1 MKLFLTSRKQGE
13 IEKRPSLANQICR
26 SPSVHTKAEVQGKDN
41 KAFQWRLTFTIQ
53 KRNNY
58 ILFLVSYTQP
68 FMSLTSLSPPSEVFE
83 TSAGHSVRFD
93 FVTFEVFDGS
103 KSLNHN
109 GGCPLDGPIVLG
121 SSRHEQSSFTHLWH
135 ISIDLCCHFRFN
147 PPEILLRQEKIHLK
161 I

>member
-1 MKLFLTSRKQGE
+1 MKLFLTSRKPGE

-26 SPSVHTKAEVQGKDN
+26 SPSVHTKAEVQGKDKDEDKLSLSIYN
-41 KAFQWRLTFTIQ
+41 PSCR
-53 KRNNY
+53 
-58 ILFLVSYTQP
+58 
-68 FMSLTSLSPPSEVFE
+68 LTSLSPPSEVFE

-147 PPEILLRQEKIHLK
+147 PPKILLRQQ
-161 I
+161 

>member
-1 MKLFLTSRKQGE
+1 MKLCLTSRKPGE
-13 IEKRPSLANQICR
+13 IEKRPSLANLICR
-26 SPSVHTKAEVQGKDN
+26 SPNAHTKTEVQGKDKDEDKLSLSIYN
-41 KAFQWRLTFTIQ
+41 PSCR
-53 KRNNY
+53 
-58 ILFLVSYTQP
+58 
-68 FMSLTSLSPPSEVFE
+68 LTSLSPPSEVFE

-135 ISIDLCCHFRFN
+135 ISIDLCCHFRFH
-147 PPEILLRQEKIHLK
+147 PPEILLRQE
-161 I
+161 